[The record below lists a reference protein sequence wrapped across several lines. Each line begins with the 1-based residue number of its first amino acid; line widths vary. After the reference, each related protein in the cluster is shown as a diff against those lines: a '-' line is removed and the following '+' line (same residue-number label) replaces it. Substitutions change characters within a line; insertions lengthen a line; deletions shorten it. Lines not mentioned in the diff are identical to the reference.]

1 MARVLGEAGSYVTE
15 QSIKKFKRQIMVI
28 VLASFFLA
36 LVIGFSLGFS
46 VSERS
51 YLWMTISIVIIV
63 LILVLTIR
71 LTDRVS
77 DRLERERKQEQ
88 EGANLHL

>member
-1 MARVLGEAGSYVTE
+1 MAQVLGETGRHVTE

-36 LVIGFSLGFS
+36 LVIGFLLGFS
-46 VSERS
+46 VSEQS
-51 YLWMTISIVIIV
+51 YVWMAIAIVFIV
-63 LILVLTIR
+63 LILVLTIL

-77 DRLERERKQEQ
+77 DRLERERRDV
-88 EGANLHL
+88 EGSDLHS